1 MKRLYHTEVWYGRFL
16 LYPLEGGESDVL
28 IAVIIIVTTNHFFIH
43 SMPSWHVAYIAV
55 KHAVK
60 RYVFSLLWWHAQRR
74 HGYPERDELRAK
86 FTRWLETIIKRAK
99 IDYLRKYENR
109 PEIISYEDIPES
121 ELIDLTQCELW
132 PSSTRMQT
140 PYDFEEERLTKA
152 FMELPL
158 KRRQVMELLF
168 LADLSEAE
176 TAKRLNCSLQYVRN
190 QRCIALKKLRSRL
203 MEGGD
208 DE

>member
-1 MKRLYHTEVWYGRFL
+1 VNKIVVGHYDDYHW
-16 LYPLEGGESDVL
+16 
-28 IAVIIIVTTNHFFIH
+28 
-43 SMPSWHVAYIAV
+43 
-55 KHAVK
+55 
-60 RYVFSLLWWHAQRR
+60 
-74 HGYPERDELRAK
+74 
-86 FTRWLETIIKRAK
+86 
-99 IDYLRKYENR
+99 
-109 PEIISYEDIPES
+109 PEI
-121 ELIDLTQCELW
+121 
-132 PSSTRMQT
+132 TRMQS

-168 LADLSEAE
+168 LEDLSEAE

>member
-1 MKRLYHTEVWYGRFL
+1 MLLRDRRVCIYG
-16 LYPLEGGESDVL
+16 
-28 IAVIIIVTTNHFFIH
+28 
-43 SMPSWHVAYIAV
+43 
-55 KHAVK
+55 
-60 RYVFSLLWWHAQRR
+60 
-74 HGYPERDELRAK
+74 
-86 FTRWLETIIKRAK
+86 
-99 IDYLRKYENR
+99 
-109 PEIISYEDIPES
+109 ISYEDIPEK
-121 ELIDLTQCELW
+121 ELIDLAQRESW
-132 PSSTRMQT
+132 PCSTRMQT

-152 FMELPL
+152 FMELLL

-168 LADLSEAE
+168 LTDLSETE

>member
-1 MKRLYHTEVWYGRFL
+1 MDHRQE
-16 LYPLEGGESDVL
+16 
-28 IAVIIIVTTNHFFIH
+28 
-43 SMPSWHVAYIAV
+43 
-55 KHAVK
+55 
-60 RYVFSLLWWHAQRR
+60 
-74 HGYPERDELRAK
+74 YPERDELRAK

-99 IDYLRKYENR
+99 IDYLRKYENH
-109 PEIISYEDIPES
+109 PEIISYEDIPEAELVDLAQS
-121 ELIDLTQCELW
+121 ESW
-132 PSSTRMQT
+132 SNSTRHQT

-158 KRRQVMELLF
+158 KRRRVMELLF
-168 LADLSEAE
+168 LEDLSETE

>member
-1 MKRLYHTEVWYGRFL
+1 MLLRDRRVCIYG
-16 LYPLEGGESDVL
+16 
-28 IAVIIIVTTNHFFIH
+28 
-43 SMPSWHVAYIAV
+43 
-55 KHAVK
+55 
-60 RYVFSLLWWHAQRR
+60 
-74 HGYPERDELRAK
+74 
-86 FTRWLETIIKRAK
+86 
-99 IDYLRKYENR
+99 
-109 PEIISYEDIPES
+109 ISYEDIPEK
-121 ELIDLTQCELW
+121 ELIDLAQRELW

-168 LADLSEAE
+168 LADLSETE

>member
-1 MKRLYHTEVWYGRFL
+1 MPQGGMKMDHRQE
-16 LYPLEGGESDVL
+16 
-28 IAVIIIVTTNHFFIH
+28 
-43 SMPSWHVAYIAV
+43 
-55 KHAVK
+55 
-60 RYVFSLLWWHAQRR
+60 
-74 HGYPERDELRAK
+74 YPERDELRAK
-86 FTRWLETIIKRAK
+86 FTRWLETVIKRAK

-109 PEIISYEDIPES
+109 PETISYEDIPEK
-121 ELIDLTQCELW
+121 ELIDLAKRELW

-168 LADLSEAE
+168 LADLSETE

>member
-1 MKRLYHTEVWYGRFL
+1 MPQGGMKMDHRQ
-16 LYPLEGGESDVL
+16 D
-28 IAVIIIVTTNHFFIH
+28 
-43 SMPSWHVAYIAV
+43 
-55 KHAVK
+55 
-60 RYVFSLLWWHAQRR
+60 
-74 HGYPERDELRAK
+74 YPERDELRAK
-86 FTRWLETIIKRAK
+86 FTRWLETVIKRAK

-109 PEIISYEDIPES
+109 PETISYEDIPEK
-121 ELIDLTQCELW
+121 ELIDLAQRELW

-168 LADLSEAE
+168 LADLSETE

>member
-1 MKRLYHTEVWYGRFL
+1 MDHRQE
-16 LYPLEGGESDVL
+16 
-28 IAVIIIVTTNHFFIH
+28 
-43 SMPSWHVAYIAV
+43 
-55 KHAVK
+55 
-60 RYVFSLLWWHAQRR
+60 
-74 HGYPERDELRAK
+74 YPERDELRAK
-86 FTRWLETIIKRAK
+86 FTRWLETVIKRAK

-109 PEIISYEDIPES
+109 PETISYEDIPEK
-121 ELIDLTQCELW
+121 ELIDLAQRELW

-168 LADLSEAE
+168 LADLSETE

-190 QRCIALKKLRSRL
+190 QRRIALKKLRSRL

>member
-1 MKRLYHTEVWYGRFL
+1 MDHRQE
-16 LYPLEGGESDVL
+16 
-28 IAVIIIVTTNHFFIH
+28 
-43 SMPSWHVAYIAV
+43 
-55 KHAVK
+55 
-60 RYVFSLLWWHAQRR
+60 
-74 HGYPERDELRAK
+74 YPERDELRAK
-86 FTRWLETIIKRAK
+86 FTRWLETVIKRAK

-109 PEIISYEDIPES
+109 PETISYEDIPEK
-121 ELIDLTQCELW
+121 ELIDLAQRELW

-168 LADLSEAE
+168 LADLSETE
-176 TAKRLNCSLQYVRN
+176 TAKRLNCLLQYVRN

>member
-1 MKRLYHTEVWYGRFL
+1 MDHRQE
-16 LYPLEGGESDVL
+16 
-28 IAVIIIVTTNHFFIH
+28 
-43 SMPSWHVAYIAV
+43 
-55 KHAVK
+55 
-60 RYVFSLLWWHAQRR
+60 
-74 HGYPERDELRAK
+74 YPERDELRAK
-86 FTRWLETIIKRAK
+86 FTRWLETVIKRAK

-109 PEIISYEDIPES
+109 PETISYEDIPEK
-121 ELIDLTQCELW
+121 ELIDLAQRELW

-168 LADLSEAE
+168 LADLSETE

-190 QRCIALKKLRSRL
+190 QRYIALKKLRSRL

>member
-1 MKRLYHTEVWYGRFL
+1 MDHRQE
-16 LYPLEGGESDVL
+16 
-28 IAVIIIVTTNHFFIH
+28 
-43 SMPSWHVAYIAV
+43 
-55 KHAVK
+55 
-60 RYVFSLLWWHAQRR
+60 
-74 HGYPERDELRAK
+74 YPERDELRAK
-86 FTRWLETIIKRAK
+86 FTRWLETVIKRAK

-109 PEIISYEDIPES
+109 PETISYEDIPEK
-121 ELIDLTQCELW
+121 ELIDLAQRELW

-168 LADLSEAE
+168 LADLSETE
-176 TAKRLNCSLQYVRN
+176 TAKRPNCSLQYVRN

>member
-1 MKRLYHTEVWYGRFL
+1 MICAHDAEHPLLQRVQWGKDFRCVEPSFLRQVHLFLPAIRLAGLKGNKPFL
-16 LYPLEGGESDVL
+16 FQRPHDGADRLLRQSG
-28 IAVIIIVTTNHFFIH
+28 VI
-43 SMPSWHVAYIAV
+43 
-55 KHAVK
+55 
-60 RYVFSLLWWHAQRR
+60 RYVLLRDRR
-74 HGYPERDELRAK
+74 VCIYG
-86 FTRWLETIIKRAK
+86 
-99 IDYLRKYENR
+99 
-109 PEIISYEDIPES
+109 ISYEDIPEK
-121 ELIDLTQCELW
+121 ELIDLAQRELW

-152 FMELPL
+152 FMELLL

-168 LADLSEAE
+168 LTDLSETE

>member
-1 MKRLYHTEVWYGRFL
+1 MDHRQE
-16 LYPLEGGESDVL
+16 
-28 IAVIIIVTTNHFFIH
+28 
-43 SMPSWHVAYIAV
+43 
-55 KHAVK
+55 
-60 RYVFSLLWWHAQRR
+60 
-74 HGYPERDELRAK
+74 YPERDELRAK
-86 FTRWLETIIKRAK
+86 FTRWLETVIKRAK

-109 PEIISYEDIPES
+109 PETISYEDIPEK
-121 ELIDLTQCELW
+121 ELIDLAQRELW

-168 LADLSEAE
+168 LADLSETE
-176 TAKRLNCSLQYVRN
+176 TAKRLNCALQYVRN

>member
-1 MKRLYHTEVWYGRFL
+1 MDHRQ
-16 LYPLEGGESDVL
+16 D
-28 IAVIIIVTTNHFFIH
+28 
-43 SMPSWHVAYIAV
+43 
-55 KHAVK
+55 
-60 RYVFSLLWWHAQRR
+60 
-74 HGYPERDELRAK
+74 YPERDELRAK

-109 PEIISYEDIPES
+109 PEIISYEDIPEA
-121 ELIDLTQCELW
+121 ELLDLVQCESW
-132 PSSTRMQT
+132 PKITRMQS

-168 LADLSEAE
+168 LEDLSEAE
-176 TAKRLNCSLQYVRN
+176 TAQRLNCSLQYVRN
-190 QRCIALKKLRSRL
+190 QRCIALKRLRSHL

>member
-1 MKRLYHTEVWYGRFL
+1 MDHRQE
-16 LYPLEGGESDVL
+16 
-28 IAVIIIVTTNHFFIH
+28 
-43 SMPSWHVAYIAV
+43 
-55 KHAVK
+55 
-60 RYVFSLLWWHAQRR
+60 
-74 HGYPERDELRAK
+74 YPERDELRAK
-86 FTRWLETIIKRAK
+86 FTRWLETVIKRAK

-109 PEIISYEDIPES
+109 PETISYEDIPEK
-121 ELIDLTQCELW
+121 ELIDLAQRELW

-168 LADLSEAE
+168 LADLSETE
-176 TAKRLNCSLQYVRN
+176 TAKRLNCSLQNVRN

>member
-1 MKRLYHTEVWYGRFL
+1 MPQGGMKMDHRQE
-16 LYPLEGGESDVL
+16 
-28 IAVIIIVTTNHFFIH
+28 
-43 SMPSWHVAYIAV
+43 
-55 KHAVK
+55 
-60 RYVFSLLWWHAQRR
+60 
-74 HGYPERDELRAK
+74 YPERDELRAK
-86 FTRWLETIIKRAK
+86 FTRWLETVIKRAK

-109 PEIISYEDIPES
+109 PETISYEDIPEK
-121 ELIDLTQCELW
+121 ELIDLAQRELW

-168 LADLSEAE
+168 LTDLSETE

>member
-1 MKRLYHTEVWYGRFL
+1 M
-16 LYPLEGGESDVL
+16 D
-28 IAVIIIVTTNHFFIH
+28 H
-43 SMPSWHVAYIAV
+43 S
-55 KHAVK
+55 
-60 RYVFSLLWWHAQRR
+60 QE
-74 HGYPERDELRAK
+74 YPERDELRAK

-109 PEIISYEDIPES
+109 PETISYEDIPEA
-121 ELIDLTQCELW
+121 ELLELTQCESW
-132 PSSTRMQT
+132 PNSTRIQT

-168 LADLSEAE
+168 LADLREAE
-176 TAKRLNCSLQYVRN
+176 TPTRLNGSLQYVRN

>member
-1 MKRLYHTEVWYGRFL
+1 MDHRQE
-16 LYPLEGGESDVL
+16 
-28 IAVIIIVTTNHFFIH
+28 
-43 SMPSWHVAYIAV
+43 
-55 KHAVK
+55 
-60 RYVFSLLWWHAQRR
+60 
-74 HGYPERDELRAK
+74 YPERDELRAK
-86 FTRWLETIIKRAK
+86 FTRWLETVIKRAK

-109 PEIISYEDIPES
+109 PETISYEDIPEK
-121 ELIDLTQCELW
+121 ELINLAQRELW

-168 LADLSEAE
+168 LEDLSEAE
-176 TAKRLNCSLQYVRN
+176 TAQRLNCLLQYVRN

>member
-1 MKRLYHTEVWYGRFL
+1 MDHRQE
-16 LYPLEGGESDVL
+16 
-28 IAVIIIVTTNHFFIH
+28 
-43 SMPSWHVAYIAV
+43 
-55 KHAVK
+55 
-60 RYVFSLLWWHAQRR
+60 
-74 HGYPERDELRAK
+74 YPERDELRAK

-152 FMELPL
+152 FMGLPL

>member
-1 MKRLYHTEVWYGRFL
+1 MDHRQEV
-16 LYPLEGGESDVL
+16 S
-28 IAVIIIVTTNHFFIH
+28 
-43 SMPSWHVAYIAV
+43 
-55 KHAVK
+55 
-60 RYVFSLLWWHAQRR
+60 
-74 HGYPERDELRAK
+74 ERDELRAK
-86 FTRWLETIIKRAK
+86 FTRWLETVIKRAK

-109 PEIISYEDIPES
+109 PEIISYEDIPEA
-121 ELIDLTQCELW
+121 ELFDMAQHELL
-132 PSSTRMQT
+132 SNNTRMQT

-176 TAKRLNCSLQYVRN
+176 TAKRLQYVRN

>member
-1 MKRLYHTEVWYGRFL
+1 MDHRQE
-16 LYPLEGGESDVL
+16 
-28 IAVIIIVTTNHFFIH
+28 
-43 SMPSWHVAYIAV
+43 
-55 KHAVK
+55 
-60 RYVFSLLWWHAQRR
+60 
-74 HGYPERDELRAK
+74 YPERDELRAK
-86 FTRWLETIIKRAK
+86 FTRWLETVIKRAK

-109 PEIISYEDIPES
+109 PETISYEDIPEK
-121 ELIDLTQCELW
+121 ELIDLAQRELW

-158 KRRQVMELLF
+158 KRRQVMELL
-168 LADLSEAE
+168 
-176 TAKRLNCSLQYVRN
+176 YVRN

>member
-1 MKRLYHTEVWYGRFL
+1 MAFDFVLFSCSFHFAMRIHVVNTHTEPCNDNENPKLKYRKKHNCFNISIHIAEPLASVLYSRMKRLYHTEVWYGRFL

-43 SMPSWHVAYIAV
+43 SMPSWHVAYIAENR
-55 KHAVK
+55 AVK
-60 RYVFSLLWWHAQRR
+60 RYGFSLLWWHAPRR
-74 HGYPERDELRAK
+74 
-86 FTRWLETIIKRAK
+86 
-99 IDYLRKYENR
+99 
-109 PEIISYEDIPES
+109 
-121 ELIDLTQCELW
+121 
-132 PSSTRMQT
+132 
-140 PYDFEEERLTKA
+140 EERLTKA

>member
-1 MKRLYHTEVWYGRFL
+1 MPQGGMKMDHRQE
-16 LYPLEGGESDVL
+16 
-28 IAVIIIVTTNHFFIH
+28 
-43 SMPSWHVAYIAV
+43 
-55 KHAVK
+55 
-60 RYVFSLLWWHAQRR
+60 
-74 HGYPERDELRAK
+74 YPERDELRAK
-86 FTRWLETIIKRAK
+86 FTRWLETVIKRAK

-109 PEIISYEDIPES
+109 PETISYEDIPEK
-121 ELIDLTQCELW
+121 ELIDLAQRELW

-168 LADLSEAE
+168 LADLSETE

>member
-1 MKRLYHTEVWYGRFL
+1 MPQGGMKMDHRQE
-16 LYPLEGGESDVL
+16 
-28 IAVIIIVTTNHFFIH
+28 
-43 SMPSWHVAYIAV
+43 
-55 KHAVK
+55 
-60 RYVFSLLWWHAQRR
+60 
-74 HGYPERDELRAK
+74 YPERDELRAK
-86 FTRWLETIIKRAK
+86 FTRWLETVIRRAK

-109 PEIISYEDIPES
+109 PETISYEDIPEK
-121 ELIDLTQCELW
+121 ELIDLAQRELW

-168 LADLSEAE
+168 LADLSETE

>member
-1 MKRLYHTEVWYGRFL
+1 MDHRQE
-16 LYPLEGGESDVL
+16 
-28 IAVIIIVTTNHFFIH
+28 
-43 SMPSWHVAYIAV
+43 
-55 KHAVK
+55 
-60 RYVFSLLWWHAQRR
+60 
-74 HGYPERDELRAK
+74 YPERDELRAK
-86 FTRWLETIIKRAK
+86 FTRWLETVIKRAK

-109 PEIISYEDIPES
+109 PETISYEDIPEK
-121 ELIDLTQCELW
+121 ELIDLAQRELW

-168 LADLSEAE
+168 LADLSETE

-208 DE
+208 LSLIHI

>member
-1 MKRLYHTEVWYGRFL
+1 MSFALLQMALFL
-16 LYPLEGGESDVL
+16 FPANSFGHKASSPSGVLAFVIYQGG
-28 IAVIIIVTTNHFFIH
+28 
-43 SMPSWHVAYIAV
+43 IAV
-55 KHAVK
+55 KIK
-60 RYVFSLLWWHAQRR
+60 
-74 HGYPERDELRAK
+74 ERS
-86 FTRWLETIIKRAK
+86 
-99 IDYLRKYENR
+99 
-109 PEIISYEDIPES
+109 ISYEDIPEK
-121 ELIDLTQCELW
+121 ELIDLAQRELW

-168 LADLSEAE
+168 LADLSETE

>member
-1 MKRLYHTEVWYGRFL
+1 MPQGGMKMDHRQE
-16 LYPLEGGESDVL
+16 
-28 IAVIIIVTTNHFFIH
+28 
-43 SMPSWHVAYIAV
+43 
-55 KHAVK
+55 
-60 RYVFSLLWWHAQRR
+60 
-74 HGYPERDELRAK
+74 YPERDELRAK
-86 FTRWLETIIKRAK
+86 FTRWLEKVIKRAK

-109 PEIISYEDIPES
+109 PETISYEDIPEK
-121 ELIDLTQCELW
+121 ELIDLAQRELC

-168 LADLSEAE
+168 LADLSETE